1 MKSQL
6 VECPLIT
13 DPIIIIIIIIIIIFF
28 FFLSDYIIMYVPIE
42 SL

>member
-13 DPIIIIIIIIIIIFF
+13 DPIIIIIIIIILF
-28 FFLSDYIIMYVPIE
+28 FFLSDYIIRYVPIE

>member
-13 DPIIIIIIIIIIIFF
+13 DPIIIIIILL
-28 FFLSDYIIMYVPIE
+28 FFLSDYIIRYVPIE